1 MSCLSCACLVFN
13 KNKCLSWAAIVTSF
27 LLWKQGKVS
36 YGENTNNSNDDDPS
50 PFTGSVV
57 SVGAVWASGLVGAH
71 CCPLWP
77 VSPLTHS
84 WHPPAQPAP
93 GSTHQPSWAR
103 RSSFTTSTQ
112 QSQHT
117 SQLQSH
123 ATDIK
128 GGIFHHSWGR
138 WQHWD
143 TDNGHLQCNV
153 HYVEA

>member
-1 MSCLSCACLVFN
+1 MSCLYLVLVLFSTKTNVCLELRLSHLFCSESKVTGDYN
-13 KNKCLSWAAIVTSF
+13 KNT
-27 LLWKQGKVS
+27 
-36 YGENTNNSNDDDPS
+36 NSNDDDPS

-84 WHPPAQPAP
+84 WHPLPSQ
-93 GSTHQPSWAR
+93 HQAA
-103 RSSFTTSTQ
+103 
-112 QSQHT
+112 HT
-117 SQLQSH
+117 SQAGLGGRHSQPPPNSPNTLH
-123 ATDIK
+123 SFNPTDIK
-128 GGIFHHSWGR
+128 GGIFHHGWRR